1 MTTLDY
7 KFIENRKTGY
17 IISAVLIGASLLF
30 LLVKGLNYGIDF
42 KGGSVF
48 HYRFENKVT
57 ETQIRELLKVPHL
70 REKLGEVKV
79 QQVLETNLGL
89 DNEEGASGTAG
100 PEKTGTE
107 TPVSSS
113 RWKNGSEYIIHTEF
127 AETREEDDVEGS
139 IDKLLS
145 TIPGGMEKLQ
155 TQKIGPTIGANLRIK
170 AAWALFLGVMI
181 ILAYISVRFQA
192 VFAVAAVVALVH
204 DCTFVLGL
212 FSFLQREVNVD
223 ILAAILTILG
233 YSLNDTIVILD
244 RIRENLRLKKKT
256 MGYADI
262 VNLSINQSLSR
273 TINTSVT
280 TLLPVLTLLLFGGA
294 VIRGFA
300 LALLIGVV
308 IGTYSSIFVVS
319 PIVVYWYYRAHPGV
333 ARKEEAA
340 KA

>member
-1 MTTLDY
+1 MTTLEY
-7 KFIENRKTGY
+7 QFIENRKTGY

-48 HYRFENKVT
+48 HYRFEKKVT

-70 REKLGEVKV
+70 KDKLGEIKV
-79 QQVLETNLGL
+79 QQVLETGLGL
-89 DNEEGASGTAG
+89 EEGAAAQGVEKPSGQ
-100 PEKTGTE
+100 
-107 TPVSSS
+107 
-113 RWKNGSEYIIHTEF
+113 WKDGSEYIIHTEF
-127 AETREEDDVEGS
+127 AETREEDDVEGQ

-145 TIPGGMEKLQ
+145 TLPGEMEKLQ

-170 AAWALFLGVMI
+170 AAWALFLGIVI
-181 ILAYISVRFQA
+181 ILAYISLRFQA

-212 FSFLQREVNVD
+212 FSALQREVNID
-223 ILAAILTILG
+223 ILAAVLTILG

-280 TLLPVLTLLLFGGA
+280 TLLPVMTLLLFGGA

-308 IGTYSSIFVVS
+308 VGTYSSIFVVS